1 MYAIETTNLTKSF
14 RGFLAVNN
22 LNLKVPIG
30 SIYGF
35 IGENGSGKSTTQKL
49 ISGLLVKSGGE
60 IKLFGKDYTDPCVRA
75 KIGVMIENP
84 ACFPGSTV
92 YQNLMMQ
99 ALNLGLENPKDEVMR
114 VLKLVNMES
123 AATRKFKQC
132 SLGMKQRIGVAQS
145 LLGNPRLIIID
156 EPINGLDADGIRI
169 VRETLIELNQKHSI
183 TILISSHILG
193 ELEKIATH
201 YGIIRNGA
209 LIKEMTA
216 EQMGAEWRQFVFVK
230 VDDVQKAAEL
240 LKSKYAEVE
249 AEEDGIR
256 VYDER
261 AAENVAEILVKGGV
275 RLKEVVYKKIGLEEY
290 YIRLMSQKGAV
301 S

>member
-22 LNLKVPIG
+22 LNLRVPEG
-30 SIYGF
+30 AIYGF

-49 ISGLLVKSGGE
+49 LAGLLVKSGGE
-60 IKLFGKDYTDPCVRA
+60 IKLFGKDYTDAGVRA
-75 KIGVMIENP
+75 SIGVMIENP
-84 ACFPGSTV
+84 ACFPSSTV
-92 YQNLMMQ
+92 FQNLMMQ
-99 ALNLGLENPKDEVMR
+99 ALNLGIVNPREEVMR

-156 EPINGLDADGIRI
+156 EPINGLDADGVRI
-169 VRETLIELNQKHSI
+169 VRETMIELNQKHGI
-183 TILISSHILG
+183 TILVSSHVLG

-201 YGIIRNGA
+201 YGIIRNGT

-216 EQMGAEWRQFVFVK
+216 EEMGSEWREFVFVK
-230 VDDVQKAAEL
+230 VDNISKSTEL
-240 LKSKYAEVE
+240 LKKKYKEVE

-256 VYDER
+256 IYDER
-261 AAENVAEILVKGGV
+261 AAEYVAEILVKGGV
-275 RLKEVVYKKIGLEEY
+275 ALKEIAYKKIGLEEY
-290 YIRLMSQKGAV
+290 YIRLMSQRSAA
-301 S
+301 

>member
-1 MYAIETTNLTKSF
+1 MYAIETNNLTKSF

-60 IKLFGKDYTDPCVRA
+60 IKLFGKDYTDPGVRA

-99 ALNLGLENPKDEVMR
+99 ALNLGIENAQDEVLR
-114 VLKLVNMES
+114 VLRLVNMES

-145 LLGNPRLIIID
+145 LLGNPHLIIID

-169 VRETLIELNQKHSI
+169 VRETLLELNQKHGI

-201 YGIIRNGA
+201 YGIIRNGT

-216 EQMGAEWRQFVFVK
+216 DEMSNEWREFVFVK
-230 VDDVQKAAEL
+230 VDNTERALMFLKARY
-240 LKSKYAEVE
+240 KEVE
-249 AEEDGIR
+249 TEDDGIR
-256 VYDER
+256 IYDEK
-261 AAENVAEILVKGGV
+261 AAENVAELLVKGGTKV
-275 RLKEVVYKKIGLEEY
+275 KEIIYKKIGLEEY
-290 YIRLMSQKGAV
+290 YIRLMSQKGVA
-301 S
+301 